1 MFSHSGNGW
10 GKYVVVA
17 AAPSVADGRA
27 PNASSVAA
35 GATVAAAKPKK
46 KLKPGAPEPE
56 PEPAKP
62 AVAPAKLPAE
72 PPAKIVPVPLPMNHG
87 EELAKKAVWAG
98 AGIMALFVLYLIA
111 DRFVAVVT
119 RWPATVV
126 EAVAPAHCEQFIA
139 LAKTAY
145 GEEWKVRLDP
155 RDTTCD
161 QEVKA
166 EWERQRLTRYVPPP
180 EPLFAPAPVEVAKPQ
195 QERRPVRATRC
206 LNVVSLAQSKYGAE
220 WREKLAVEDPECA
233 GGGTKKDEVPAPAAS
248 GAAVVAAET
257 VTTSESPAVAEPVG
271 AGSPPTPEPAQ

>member
-1 MFSHSGNGW
+1 
-10 GKYVVVA
+10 V
-17 AAPSVADGRA
+17 PD
-27 PNASSVAA
+27 ASSVAA

-56 PEPAKP
+56 PEPATP

-72 PPAKIVPVPLPMNHG
+72 PPARIVPVPLPMNHG

-98 AGIMALFVLYLIA
+98 AGIMALFALYLIA

-119 RWPATVV
+119 RWPATVI

-161 QEVKA
+161 QEVKS

-195 QERRPVRATRC
+195 EERRPVRATRC

-220 WREKLAVEDPECA
+220 WREKLAVDDPECA
-233 GGGTKKDEVPAPAAS
+233 SGGVKKNDAPAPAS
-248 GAAVVAAET
+248 GVATAVAADAMQEQPAVAQPAAEPAAVVQPSAPPSPDAA
-257 VTTSESPAVAEPVG
+257 
-271 AGSPPTPEPAQ
+271 Q

>member
-1 MFSHSGNGW
+1 M
-10 GKYVVVA
+10 A
-17 AAPSVADGRA
+17 AMAPSVSKGHA
-27 PNASSVAA
+27 PDASSVAA
-35 GATVAAAKPKK
+35 ATSVVAEKPRK
-46 KLKPGAPEPE
+46 KLKPGTPAPEPD
-56 PEPAKP
+56 PEPVKP
-62 AVAPAKLPAE
+62 VVAPAKLPDQ

-126 EAVAPAHCEQFIA
+126 EAVAPAHCQQFIA
-139 LAKTAY
+139 LAKMAH
-145 GEEWKVRLDP
+145 GENWRVRLDP

-195 QERRPVRATRC
+195 EVRPSAPATRC
-206 LNVVSLAQSKYGAE
+206 LNVVSLAQARYGAE
-220 WREKLAVEDPECA
+220 WRDRLAAEDPECA
-233 GGGTKKDEVPAPAAS
+233 GRKREPAAVAAAPAAAAGAEAGAQAPAAS
-248 GAAVVAAET
+248 
-257 VTTSESPAVAEPVG
+257 S
-271 AGSPPTPEPAQ
+271 EPAALPTSAPAATP

>member
-1 MFSHSGNGW
+1 M
-10 GKYVVVA
+10 VVVA
-17 AAPSVADGRA
+17 APSLADGRA
-27 PNASSVAA
+27 PDANSVAA
-35 GATVAAAKPKK
+35 GTTVAAAVKPKK

-62 AVAPAKLPAE
+62 AVAPAKLPTE
-72 PPAKIVPVPLPMNHG
+72 PPAKTVPVPLPMNHS

-139 LAKTAY
+139 LAKTAH
-145 GEEWKVRLDP
+145 GEMWKVRLDP

-161 QEVKA
+161 HEVKA

-180 EPLFAPAPVEVAKPQ
+180 EPLFAPAPVEVAKPLE
-195 QERRPVRATRC
+195 ERRPVRATRC

-233 GGGTKKDEVPAPAAS
+233 GGGAKKNEQAPTQGGAVAGAGEAVTPTERAAVAQPAP
-248 GAAVVAAET
+248 
-257 VTTSESPAVAEPVG
+257 EPV
-271 AGSPPTPEPAQ
+271 ANLVPPVVPTAPAPEQ

>member
-1 MFSHSGNGW
+1 
-10 GKYVVVA
+10 VVVA
-17 AAPSVADGRA
+17 AAPLAADGRV
-27 PNASSVAA
+27 PDASSVEA
-35 GATVAAAKPKK
+35 GATVAAKPKK

-98 AGIMALFVLYLIA
+98 AGIMALFALYLIA

-161 QEVKA
+161 QEVKS

-180 EPLFAPAPVEVAKPQ
+180 EPLFAPAPVEVSKPQ
-195 QERRPVRATRC
+195 EERRPVRATRC

-220 WREKLAVEDPECA
+220 WREKLAAEDPECA
-233 GGGTKKDEVPAPAAS
+233 GGGVKKNDAPAPAPAGPAAVAADAVS
-248 GAAVVAAET
+248 EQPAVAQPAAEPVAAVVQPSTPPSPDAA
-257 VTTSESPAVAEPVG
+257 
-271 AGSPPTPEPAQ
+271 Q